1 MESRTGESRAGP
13 DLHTLPPNLPVP
25 VDDGACDHLP
35 GSPVPSIRLQSTA
48 GRWIELGEIAARPA
62 VLFFYPRTGEAGK
75 PAGPEWDAIPG
86 ARGCTPQSCG
96 FRDLYREFTE
106 LGAAVYGVSTQDT
119 AYQREFVER
128 NHVPFEMLS
137 DHDLSLTRA
146 LRLPTFEYPVERG
159 GPSTLIKRMAW
170 FVDRGRVER
179 IWYPVFPP
187 DRNAETVLGWLHERA
202 RILAGDHNEVRPG

>member
-1 MESRTGESRAGP
+1 MDSKKGP
-13 DLHTLPPNLPVP
+13 EGHHLPPDLPVP

-35 GSPVPSIRLQSTA
+35 GAQVPSIRLQSTA
-48 GRWIELGEIAARPA
+48 GRWVDLAEATQPPT

-75 PAGPEWDAIPG
+75 PSGPEWDAIPG

-96 FRDLYREFTE
+96 FRDRYRELSG
-106 LGAAVYGVSTQDT
+106 LGVAVYGVSTQET
-119 AYQREFVER
+119 VYQREFVER

-137 DHDLSLTRA
+137 DRDLSLTRG

-159 GPSTLIKRMAW
+159 GPTTLIKRMAW
-170 FVDRGRVER
+170 YVDRGRIER

-187 DRNAETVLGWLHERA
+187 DRNAETVLGWLRERA
-202 RILAGDHNEVRPG
+202 GLVPGAPREVRLA